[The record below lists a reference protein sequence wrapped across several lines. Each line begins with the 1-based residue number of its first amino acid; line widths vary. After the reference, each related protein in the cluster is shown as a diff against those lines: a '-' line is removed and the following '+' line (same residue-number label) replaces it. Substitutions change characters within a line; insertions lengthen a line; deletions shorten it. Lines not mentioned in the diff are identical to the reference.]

1 MTSPEHRP
9 PLPLPLRTA
18 RLLLRT
24 AEPGD
29 LDALHSYWGDP
40 EVTRYLPFDTLD
52 REAALERLGRF
63 FGVDPPAGRRASRCS
78 WSWSTR
84 AGWSAT

>member
-1 MTSPEHRP
+1 MSPP
-9 PLPLPLRTA
+9 SLPLRTE

-29 LDALHSYWGDP
+29 LDALHSYWSDP

-52 REAALERLGRF
+52 RAGALQRLGRF
-63 FGVDPPAGRRASRCS
+63 FGDTRPAGRRAGSLPGGAR
-78 WSWSTR
+78 R
-84 AGWSAT
+84 